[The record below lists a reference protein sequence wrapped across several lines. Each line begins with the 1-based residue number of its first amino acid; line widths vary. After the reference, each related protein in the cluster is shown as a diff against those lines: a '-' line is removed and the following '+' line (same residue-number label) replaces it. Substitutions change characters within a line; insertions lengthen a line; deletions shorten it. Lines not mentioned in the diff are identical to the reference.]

1 MLSSGE
7 KTTLC
12 HRITDICK
20 SLLGDERMNHSAEH
34 LIFATQN
41 AQTVIRHTP
50 GTLGILEK
58 EIKGLC

>member
-1 MLSSGE
+1 
-7 KTTLC
+7 
-12 HRITDICK
+12 
-20 SLLGDERMNHSAEH
+20 MNHSAEH